1 MQPFDYIAPSSL
13 EEALQ
18 ALSEAAGVVKP
29 LAGGTDLI
37 AQMRER
43 RAAPSLVLDVKG
55 IPEANRLEY
64 DPSEGMR
71 IGAAV
76 SCADIARYAPTGAHY
91 PSVAQACLLIGS
103 VQIQNR
109 GTIGGNVCNASP
121 SADTIPP
128 LLAYDAVAVA
138 AGPEGTRRIALEEFF
153 KGPGRTALA
162 PQEILVEV
170 ALPPAPRHSGSRYLR
185 FIPREEMDIA
195 VAGVGSL
202 LAVDP
207 DTGVCGRA
215 RIALASVAPTPIRAR
230 EAEERLEGSRI
241 TDDAI
246 REAGELAAAACNPIS
261 DVRGSGA
268 YRRELVKV
276 LTRRT
281 LSQCAPV

>member
-91 PSVAQACLLIGS
+91 PAVAQACLLIGS

-138 AGPEGTRRIALEEFF
+138 AGPEGTRRIPLEEFF
-153 KGPGRTALA
+153 KGPGKTALA
-162 PQEILVEV
+162 PREILVEV

-207 DTGVCGRA
+207 DTGVCSRA

-230 EAEERLEGSRI
+230 EAEERLEGSPI

-246 REAGELAAAACNPIS
+246 REAGELASAACNPIS

-281 LSQCAPV
+281 LSQCAPA

>member
-91 PSVAQACLLIGS
+91 PAVAQACLLIGS

-138 AGPEGTRRIALEEFF
+138 AGPEGTRRIPLAEFF
-153 KGPGRTALA
+153 QGPGRTALA

-207 DTGVCGRA
+207 DTGVCSRA

-281 LSQCAPV
+281 LSQCAPA

>member
-91 PSVAQACLLIGS
+91 PAVAQACLLIGS

-128 LLAYDAVAVA
+128 LLAYNAVAVA
-138 AGPEGTRRIALEEFF
+138 AGPEGTRRIPLAEFF
-153 KGPGRTALA
+153 QGPGRTALA

-207 DTGVCGRA
+207 DTGVCSRA

-281 LSQCAPV
+281 LSQCAPA

>member
-91 PSVAQACLLIGS
+91 PAVAQACLLIGS

-138 AGPEGTRRIALEEFF
+138 AGPEGTRRIPLAEFF
-153 KGPGRTALA
+153 QGPGRTALA

-207 DTGVCGRA
+207 DTGVCSRA

-230 EAEERLEGSRI
+230 RAEERLEGSRI

-281 LSQCAPV
+281 LSQCAPA

>member
-1 MQPFDYIAPSSL
+1 
-13 EEALQ
+13 
-18 ALSEAAGVVKP
+18 
-29 LAGGTDLI
+29 
-37 AQMRER
+37 MRER

-91 PSVAQACLLIGS
+91 PAVAQACLLIGS

-138 AGPEGTRRIALEEFF
+138 AGPEGTRRIPLEEFF

-162 PQEILVEV
+162 PREILVEV

-207 DTGVCGRA
+207 DTGVCSRA

-230 EAEERLEGSRI
+230 EAEERLEGSPI

-246 REAGELAAAACNPIS
+246 REAGELAAAACSPIS
-261 DVRGSGA
+261 DVRDRG
-268 YRRELVKV
+268 
-276 LTRRT
+276 RT
-281 LSQCAPV
+281 AGNW